1 LKVLRYLNSFLD
13 SLPHPRLRCGGR
25 DSPTYRACGV
35 AGFYCAVIAA
45 LGGGLLA
52 GRSLLVIALL
62 ALVCGL
68 SFYVYAYLRMWIVG
82 REVIVQIEHVWFA
95 FACVALTLWALR
107 EPILPYLDVV
117 SAALCFFLVAGRVGC
132 ALVGC
137 CHGHPSSLGIIYTEE
152 CAREGFPRHLVGVR
166 LFPVPAIEA
175 AGLFAIGVS
184 GLIALPLAQPGK
196 VFAWFLLAYSVMRFG
211 LEGIRGDRRPHFLG
225 LSQTRWMA
233 IIETGLALRLSAGE
247 HKVSVTVVYC
257 SLFAA
262 LIAALAYRLQT
273 DRRRQTLDA
282 AHVREVRELARYEIE
297 RGALDQIA
305 PVSRM
310 TSRQVTVVI
319 SAAGAILPVGAHIS
333 ISPPNGRGDLHLL
346 CELAA
351 RAFPKLI
358 VEATQFTSGRVLH
371 LIAPAPLIDGD
382 TGEEAADRLAQTL
395 YGSVARRLQTDEEMI
410 KRYSNFD
417 QAHFDRARLD
427 HAEPE
432 SLVAIAPTTIVSPMP
447 STVANASRKAPRWFF
462 ATGGKDDR

>member
-1 LKVLRYLNSFLD
+1 MNSLNRHFD
-13 SLPHPRLRCGGR
+13 SLLRLRLNCGGR
-25 DSPTYRACGV
+25 ESPTYYSYGV
-35 AGFYCAVIAA
+35 IGFYCAVIAA

-68 SFYVYAYLRMWIVG
+68 SFYVYAYLRMWIAG

-137 CHGHPSSLGIIYTEE
+137 CHGHPSSLGITYTEE

-175 AGLFAIGVS
+175 AGLFVIGVS

-196 VFAWFLLAYSVMRFG
+196 VFAWFLLAYSVIRFG

-225 LSQTRWMA
+225 LSQTRWMV
-233 IIETGLALRLSAGE
+233 IIEAGLALHLTAGE
-247 HKVSVTVVYC
+247 HSVPAVAVYAP
-257 SLFAA
+257 LFAT
-262 LIAALAYRLQT
+262 LIAALAYRWRS
-273 DRRRQTLDA
+273 DARRRLLAA
-282 AHVREVRELARYEIE
+282 AHVRELQELARHEIE
-297 RGALDQIA
+297 RGALDQTA

-319 SAAGAILPVGAHIS
+319 SAAGAILPAAAHIS
-333 ISPPNGRGDLHLL
+333 LSPPGGRGDLHLL

-351 RAFPKLI
+351 RAFPELI
-358 VEATQFTSGRVLH
+358 VEATQFARGRVLH
-371 LIAPAPLIDGD
+371 LLAPAPLTDGE
-382 TGEEAADRLAQTL
+382 TSAQAAERLAQSL
-395 YGSVARRLQTDEEMI
+395 YGTAMLRLQHDGTIMQ
-410 KRYSNFD
+410 RSNI
-417 QAHFDRARLD
+417 DRS
-427 HAEPE
+427 EPE
-432 SLVAIAPTTIVSPMP
+432 PPVATEPPIIP
-447 STVANASRKAPRWFF
+447 SIETDTPGKAPQWVFV
-462 ATGGKDDR
+462 TGGKDNRW